1 MKVLGL
7 IPSRYKSTRLPG
19 KPLINI
25 DGMSMIERVYK
36 RASKAKYIDELI
48 VATDNEKIFNEV
60 KRFGGKVMMT
70 SLRHRSGTD
79 RIAEIAKK
87 TNFEIIVNIQGDE
100 PFIPPTNI
108 DKVIAPMLR
117 DRTLKACTLAIRF
130 KDIYDVMD
138 INKVKVVLD
147 KDNYAVYFSR
157 SIIPFNTNASLS
169 KLDLQKTK
177 YYKHIGLYAFR
188 KEFLVEFSK
197 MKVSDLEN
205 SEKLEQLRIIENGEK
220 IKVITTTLDSY
231 SIDTMQDFE
240 KIKHYCK

>member
-169 KLDLQKTK
+169 KLDLKKTK